1 MCLYYDLPKVSLWTG
16 RCSRTDG
23 RLFTVLASLQR
34 GAAVVAPGGRS
45 GAPDSHRTELADPP
59 EHWPAASTCDAAAVI
74 TREPN
79 FWLVLIISI
88 FNVA

>member
-1 MCLYYDLPKVSLWTG
+1 MICLKFLCGQGAVLG
-16 RCSRTDG
+16 RTDG

-34 GAAVVAPGGRS
+34 GAAVVASRS
-45 GAPDSHRTELADPP
+45 TERCTGLAWTELAHPP

-79 FWLVLIISI
+79 FWLVLLICQML
-88 FNVA
+88 